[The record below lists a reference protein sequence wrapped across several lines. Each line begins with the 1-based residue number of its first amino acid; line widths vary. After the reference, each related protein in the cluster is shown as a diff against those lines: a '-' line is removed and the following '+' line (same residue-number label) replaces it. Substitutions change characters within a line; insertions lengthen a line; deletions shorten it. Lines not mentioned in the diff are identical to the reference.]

1 MYGNFKKYLNLIV
14 GKKNNIFLDTYA
26 KYLLQYMLALTLYK
40 IVEFINLEDDCNIE
54 DEGNELYN
62 AISEKISTDK
72 NDSEKI
78 LSKFLGDSVLNIIQE
93 YTDTKWLIQMGKNN
107 MYLQNQLAEQKEKEK
122 QELLKKK
129 DGMTG
134 DQRLVKKQL
143 EQTGMTN
150 LFKDSEKYYQE
161 KAEAEQYDNSFGD
174 EEGNDE
180 DGFDNDGVNNDDG
193 NDGNDEDDNGYDGD
207 YGDDGGGEYDEN

>member
-1 MYGNFKKYLNLIV
+1 MILKKYYLN
-14 GKKNNIFLDTYA
+14 FW
-26 KYLLQYMLALTLYK
+26 
-40 IVEFINLEDDCNIE
+40 
-54 DEGNELYN
+54 
-62 AISEKISTDK
+62 
-72 NDSEKI
+72 
-78 LSKFLGDSVLNIIQE
+78 GDSVLNIIQE

-174 EEGNDE
+174 DNDE
-180 DGFDNDGVNNDDG
+180 DDVDNDGIDND
-193 NDGNDEDDNGYDGD
+193 DGNDEDDNGYGGD

>member
-1 MYGNFKKYLNLIV
+1 
-14 GKKNNIFLDTYA
+14 
-26 KYLLQYMLALTLYK
+26 
-40 IVEFINLEDDCNIE
+40 
-54 DEGNELYN
+54 
-62 AISEKISTDK
+62 
-72 NDSEKI
+72 
-78 LSKFLGDSVLNIIQE
+78 
-93 YTDTKWLIQMGKNN
+93 MGKNN

-174 EEGNDE
+174 EDGNE
-180 DGFDNDGVNNDDG
+180 DDGVDDDGNDDG
-193 NDGNDEDDNGYDGD
+193 NDDNGYDGD
-207 YGDDGGGEYDEN
+207 YGDDGGEYDEN

>member
-1 MYGNFKKYLNLIV
+1 
-14 GKKNNIFLDTYA
+14 
-26 KYLLQYMLALTLYK
+26 
-40 IVEFINLEDDCNIE
+40 
-54 DEGNELYN
+54 
-62 AISEKISTDK
+62 
-72 NDSEKI
+72 
-78 LSKFLGDSVLNIIQE
+78 
-93 YTDTKWLIQMGKNN
+93 MGKND

-180 DGFDNDGVNNDDG
+180 DDVVNDNGVNNDG
-193 NDGNDEDDNGYDGD
+193 DDNGYDGD